1 MSLDPHWL
9 ATVLQII
16 VIAPPAIALAWVL
29 RLAGVPGGRPAAALI
44 AGMSVG
50 LLAGPGVLGRAAPT
64 FHARAFSG
72 GQSEREELR
81 ELEQRRAQEI
91 AALKASGVSH
101 AAVDEYRASDDPE
114 AAPLLAELRRAER
127 EALDRLLLAAQSAL
141 AAALLALGPS
151 LMPAGNAACR
161 AKLASML
168 RVGPRCV
175 LAGGLACGLTAL
187 SPALLWAVVEP
198 GSARAA
204 ISWGLI
210 LAAPGIAGT
219 MRGGPYIAAGSGLA
233 LCVAAALVLGWSVGM
248 TLAGVGLMLG
258 MMLGVSTG
266 ERRGA
271 RRIRS
276 VGARI
281 AMSALLPLA
290 MGLLAASVDLSRV
303 SGPGSERAFWMALVV
318 AALWSSDGR
327 WFCGWLAWK
336 LTGPGPAR
344 QAAWRS
350 ATDLMNSG
358 AGIAQAALCLLLL
371 ASAQATPEMVPGV
384 LLGAAIIECSRRA
397 RTWLSMRLDAR
408 AAQTPV

>member
-16 VIAPPAIALAWVL
+16 VIAPPAVALAWLL

-44 AGMSVG
+44 AGMSIG

-72 GQSEREELR
+72 GE
-81 ELEQRRAQEI
+81 
-91 AALKASGVSH
+91 SH
-101 AAVDEYRASDDPE
+101 AALEEWRASSDQR
-114 AAPLLAELRRAER
+114 AGALLSDLRRAEGD
-127 EALDRLLLAAQSAL
+127 ALARLLLAAQAAF
-141 AAALLALGPS
+141 AAALVALGPS
-151 LMPAGNAACR
+151 LMPAGNVAAR

-175 LAGGLACGLTAL
+175 VAGGLACVLTAL

-204 ISWGLI
+204 LSWGLI

-219 MRGGPYIAAGSGLA
+219 MRGGPYIAAASGLA
-233 LCVAAALVLGWSVGM
+233 LCGAAALVLGWSVGM
-248 TLAGVGLMLG
+248 TFVGVGLMLG
-258 MMLGVSTG
+258 LMLGVASG
-266 ERRGA
+266 ERRGS

-276 VGARI
+276 LGARL
-281 AMSALLPLA
+281 AMSALLPVA
-290 MGLLAASVDLSRV
+290 IGLLAASVDLARV

-318 AALWSSDGR
+318 AVLWSSDGR

-336 LTGPGPAR
+336 LIGPGPAR
-344 QAAWRS
+344 RAAWRS
-350 ATDLMNSG
+350 STDLMNSG

-371 ASAQATPEMVPGV
+371 ASAQATPEMVPGA

-397 RTWLSMRLDAR
+397 RTWLSLQLDAR
-408 AAQTPV
+408 AAQTP